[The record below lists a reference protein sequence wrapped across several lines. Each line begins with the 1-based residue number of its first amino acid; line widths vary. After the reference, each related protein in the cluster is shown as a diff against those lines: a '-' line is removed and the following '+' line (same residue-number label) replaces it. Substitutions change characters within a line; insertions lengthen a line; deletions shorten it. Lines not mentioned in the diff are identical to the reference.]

1 MRRLLSITAF
11 ALFLAVPLWAQHGG
25 GGHGG
30 GSGGHGGGGFS
41 GGHAS
46 GGGHASSG
54 FSGGVHSNSGGVHTG
69 SGSARAFSRPSF
81 STRGSSRGPFLHDG
95 FRGSFR
101 TYGFRNNC
109 YGYACRGYGY
119 PWGYGGYYDPYW
131 LWDSGSNYD
140 DSYNQDVAA
149 AADMNRQNL
158 EEQQMLRQEEAD
170 GDQDA
175 YARPSSRAPRSNM
188 NNSDDVQGAA
198 ILPPTVLIFR
208 DQHKQEINNYAIV
221 GQTLWSFAPGQTKKI
236 PLADLD
242 ISSTVKANEDRGMT
256 FRIPAAPEGQ

>member
-30 GSGGHGGGGFS
+30 GSGGHGGGFS

-46 GGGHASSG
+46 SAGHASGGG
-54 FSGGVHSNSGGVHTG
+54 FSGGVHSG
-69 SGSARAFSRPSF
+69 SSSARAFSRPSF

-101 TYGFRNNC
+101 THGFRNNC

-131 LWDSGSNYD
+131 WGDSGSNYGSNYD
-140 DSYNQDVAA
+140 DGYNQDVAA
-149 AADMNRQNL
+149 AAEMNRQNL

-170 GDQDA
+170 GDQDI
-175 YARPSSRAPRSNM
+175 YARPSSRSAPRSRM
-188 NNSDDVQGAA
+188 NDSNDVQGAA
-198 ILPPTVLIFR
+198 ILPPTVLVFR

-221 GQTLWSFAPGQTKKI
+221 GQTLWSFAPGQTQKI

-256 FRIPAAPEGQ
+256 FRVPAAPEGQ